1 VFEGVP
7 TCQISLSELESEIP
21 ILEFLADKTNIFSSR
36 GEARRMIK
44 DGGVLINKEKA
55 NDQMMIN
62 TGYLLNK
69 RYVLVQKGKK
79 NYFLV
84 IAG

>member
-1 VFEGVP
+1 
-7 TCQISLSELESEIP
+7 
-21 ILEFLADKTNIFSSR
+21 
-36 GEARRMIK
+36 
-44 DGGVLINKEKA
+44 VLINKEKA